1 MLHEPCPPAVSPA
14 RDSGVTSAA
23 LQSHHGT
30 QCGPAVTL
38 NPSLGTSQSPAAL
51 SHRSQQEGIGAEPSW
66 SPLGHGDKLLGKPW
80 GCTPAVPAR
89 TDGVENQAPSTCSSC
104 VLPLHLLQPNP
115 RATATAGG
123 LRVPGQ
129 PQNMSQPRVP
139 AHLNTCPGANT
150 RVPHG
155 DWLNPD
161 LGCPDKV
168 RCVCFRAA
176 ACGTGTWGRGD
187 MGIWGHGDVGWS
199 RSVTKRPRIPAALS
213 RFSKRAAPD
222 PDELGHHKG
231 LCIPGSLLEI

>member
-14 RDSGVTSAA
+14 QDSGVTSEA
-23 LQSHHGT
+23 LQSHRET
-30 QCGPAVTL
+30 QWGQAVAP
-38 NPSLGTSQSPAAL
+38 NPSLGASQSPAAL

-80 GCTPAVPAR
+80 GCTAAGPAR
-89 TDGVENQAPSTCSSC
+89 TDGVENQALSTCSSC

-115 RATATAGG
+115 GATATAGG

-129 PQNMSQPRVP
+129 PQNTSQPRVP

-155 DWLNPD
+155 ERLNPD

-168 RCVCFRAA
+168 SCVCFRAA
-176 ACGTGTWGRGD
+176 ACGTGTWG
-187 MGIWGHGDVGWS
+187 HGDLGTWGRGMEPFRYETS
-199 RSVTKRPRIPAALS
+199 PHPRSTVKV
-213 RFSKRAAPD
+213 
-222 PDELGHHKG
+222 
-231 LCIPGSLLEI
+231 